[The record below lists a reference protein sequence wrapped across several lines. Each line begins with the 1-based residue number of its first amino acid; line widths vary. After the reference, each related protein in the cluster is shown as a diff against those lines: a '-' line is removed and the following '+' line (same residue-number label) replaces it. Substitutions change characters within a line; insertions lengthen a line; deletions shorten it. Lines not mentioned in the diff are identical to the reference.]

1 MPLKQQSQT
10 PPTVQSAILQTTQD
24 SNTTL
29 HCSLEHLPQGVVIID
44 AELRLAAWNTRY
56 VELFHFPPEL
66 MQVGQP
72 IEDLFRYN
80 AERGLLGD
88 GPIEEAI
95 QRRIGRAHV

>member
-1 MPLKQQSQT
+1 MFIQQQHCLAMLCYSNRHKQNMPLKQQSQT

-56 VELFHFPPEL
+56 VELFHFP
-66 MQVGQP
+66 
-72 IEDLFRYN
+72 RN
-80 AERGLLGD
+80 
-88 GPIEEAI
+88 
-95 QRRIGRAHV
+95 